1 MADSPEKTCSPEP
14 IGEAARG
21 VILRLIELEPDLS
34 ERKAKIMIAR
44 EEGVISDDET
54 ADLIRRYA
62 LVFA

>member
-1 MADSPEKTCSPEP
+1 M
-14 IGEAARG
+14 IGDAAKR
-21 VILRLIELEPDLS
+21 VVLRLIDLETDPA